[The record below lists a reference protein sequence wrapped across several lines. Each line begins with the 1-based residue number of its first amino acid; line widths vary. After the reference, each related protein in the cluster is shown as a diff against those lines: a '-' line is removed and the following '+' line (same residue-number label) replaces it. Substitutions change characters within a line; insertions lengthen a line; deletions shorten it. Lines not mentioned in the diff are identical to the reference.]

1 MEFTRLDVVKYLHS
15 RGITPVEVGYRAA
28 VEKYI
33 LFRFD
38 LLIEELV
45 SLKKFRNY
53 CSLLTSKVKQYY
65 EANSNTFERMLD
77 DASHKVVFE
86 VPQPYLLSWLL
97 KCIAYQKSETRF
109 ITCMLHLPIQ
119 KRAVCSPL
127 MEMCAHD

>member
-53 CSLLTSKVKQYY
+53 CSMLTTKVKKYY
-65 EANSNTFERMLD
+65 EANSNTFERMIND
-77 DASHKVVFE
+77 VSHKVV
-86 VPQPYLLSWLL
+86 S
-97 KCIAYQKSETRF
+97 IA
-109 ITCMLHLPIQ
+109 LHLSLTFYDTGLFVTTYLRQVYCI
-119 KRAVCSPL
+119 L
-127 MEMCAHD
+127 I